1 MAILTAPV
9 ILNLF
14 QDLPRA
20 IALLPH
26 GMLKQVQHD
35 ECFLETIHA

>member
-1 MAILTAPV
+1 MVMDVANIV

-14 QDLPRA
+14 QDLHQE

-26 GMLKQVQHD
+26 EMLKRVQHD
-35 ECFLETIHA
+35 EKWEG